1 MRRLTSDGGTFDS
14 SKKIPEHYSFDRKMV
29 VGKSR
34 ILYSLNN
41 MIRVKANA
49 HVWEGLPRMNG
60 ANSALGS
67 VGGDMWKEWWWTFLK
82 EPCMPSKRT
91 YTLLRMYWTIKKVV
105 KVICHD

>member
-41 MIRVKANA
+41 MIRVKANTCLRRIA
-49 HVWEGLPRMNG
+49 QNEWSLECIGVCGRRYVERMMVNFFEG
-60 ANSALGS
+60 
-67 VGGDMWKEWWWTFLK
+67 
-82 EPCMPSKRT
+82 
-91 YTLLRMYWTIKKVV
+91 TLYAK
-105 KVICHD
+105 